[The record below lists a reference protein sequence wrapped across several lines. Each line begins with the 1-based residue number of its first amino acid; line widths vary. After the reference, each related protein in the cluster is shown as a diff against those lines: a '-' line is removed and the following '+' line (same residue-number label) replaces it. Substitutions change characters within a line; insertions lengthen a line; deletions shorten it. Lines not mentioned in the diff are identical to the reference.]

1 MKKLL
6 IIVLLLAFSTSAF
19 AAVLTSQWT
28 EGLNRYCK
36 YSDGV
41 IITIMSYSL
50 CPLSK

>member
-6 IIVLLLAFSTSAF
+6 IVMLLLMFSMSAF

-36 YSDGV
+36 YSDGI
-41 IITIMSYSL
+41 IITIKSYSL